1 MVDRR
6 TDRSER
12 CPFPS
17 DADGHGGGSLVA
29 SPPHTLRG
37 PPLAAAVRLIGPVG
51 AAVIR
56 STTGFLWTWIPM
68 LVLA

>member
-6 TDRSER
+6 MERGCR
-12 CPFPS
+12 CP
-17 DADGHGGGSLVA
+17 SLQMLTA
-29 SPPHTLRG
+29 MEAAPWWRARRTPCGG

-56 STTGFLWTWIPM
+56 STTGFLRTWIPM